1 MKRLGLVA
9 VSACTFILSTS
20 ASALAQS
27 TDSETD
33 SEARATE
40 ADAED
45 EEDTSLADRIKSV
58 QRKVF
63 LKRRRL
69 ELSPLVGLSVNDAF
83 HQHVTL
89 GGSLAYHLV
98 DALSIEARG
107 AVVAVAA
114 ETNAVRFVRQETDS
128 LLDDAQRQHEYHG
141 ELDLLWSPIYGKF
154 SLFGE
159 AILHFDTYIAV
170 GGGVFGTDAGAH
182 GAANM
187 GIGQRW
193 FLTEWLV
200 LRFEYRNYFFAEERN
215 DETNLRTPGMFNFMF
230 SFFLPP
236 KFEYEYQ

>member
-1 MKRLGLVA
+1 MKRFGLVA
-9 VSACTFILSTS
+9 VSACSIILSPS
-20 ASALAQS
+20 APAVAQS

-40 ADAED
+40 VDDEDA
-45 EEDTSLADRIKSV
+45 TSLADRIKSV

-69 ELSPLVGLSVNDAF
+69 ELAPLVGLSVNDAF
-83 HQHVTL
+83 YQHVTL
-89 GGSLAYHLV
+89 GGSAAYHLV

-114 ETNAVRFVRQETDS
+114 ETNAVRFIRQETDS
-128 LLDDAQRQHEYHG
+128 LLDEAQRQHEYHG

-159 AILHFDTYIAV
+159 AILHFDTYIAA

-182 GAANM
+182 GAANI

-200 LRFEYRNYFFAEERN
+200 VRLEYRNYFFAEERN
-215 DETNLRTPGMFNFMF
+215 DETNLRTPGIFNFMF